1 MATLVCFHAHP
12 DDEALSTAGLMVAAA
27 AAGHRVVVV
36 TATRGERGEP
46 QPGVLAP
53 GEELAER
60 RVAELAEAAALLG
73 ADEPIV
79 LGYVDS
85 GMMGEETNLDPAC
98 FWQADVEEAASR
110 LATVLRDVGADV
122 LTVYDD
128 HGLYGHPDHIQVH
141 RVGCRAEELVRDR
154 LPGLRVVE
162 STMNR
167 DELRRGI
174 ELARELGIDEL
185 GPEGDG
191 DEFDPDGPMDDGN
204 PMGTPEAELT
214 LGVDVTAYVDHKRAS
229 IAAHRSQVSDS
240 SFFLQ
245 MPPEM
250 FAQAFGREWFIEHG
264 RPVGLRMGWL
274 FE

>member
-1 MATLVCFHAHP
+1 MSPYLEGMATLVCFHAHP

-141 RVGCRAEELVRDR
+141 RVGHRAAELAGTPHVY
-154 LPGLRVVE
+154 E

-167 DELRRGI
+167 DHVRAVFTTVAA
-174 ELARELGIDEL
+174 ELAAAGL
-185 GPEGDG
+185 
-191 DEFDPDGPMDDGN
+191 DDGTDV
-204 PMGTPEAELT
+204 GELDAF
-214 LGVDVTAYVDHKRAS
+214 GVAADDLSYALDVVEHLELKRAAM
-229 IAAHRSQVSDS
+229 AAHRSQIDPE
-240 SFFLQ
+240 SFFLALSA
-245 MPPEM
+245 PTFAAM
-250 FAQAFGREWFIEHG
+250 FGTEWYALRGRTATG
-264 RPVGLRMGWL
+264 GPNRVALLPGLA
-274 FE
+274 